1 MRVARLPN
9 AWLLFALLLLV
20 VVYPFLHEFPV
31 GRALIA
37 LFDPAIL
44 GLALVAA
51 RSTGIELR
59 VGLGFV
65 LPAIVLHV
73 LGAFGLHPGI
83 YVASLLAQAA
93 FHAFVVV
100 CLLRYVFR
108 DLVMT
113 PDEMFAAANLYVLA
127 AFVFGYLFAALE
139 FVQPGA
145 FYINA
150 VNNPDGVTSWWDLLY
165 FSFTSLTSVGFGE
178 ITPVSDHARSLVMI
192 EQMMGVLYLALV
204 ISRLVSMQAQ
214 RARMVRES
222 REARVRVAPVA
233 PDDAA

>member
-1 MRVARLPN
+1 MQVHRLPN

-20 VVYPFLHEFPV
+20 VAYPFLNDLAL
-31 GRALIA
+31 GRALVA

-51 RSTGIELR
+51 RTSGAESKL
-59 VGLGFV
+59 GLGLV
-65 LPAIVLHV
+65 VPAIVLHIV
-73 LGAFGLHPGI
+73 GALGGSSLV
-83 YVASLLAQAA
+83 YSASLLAQAL
-93 FHAFVVV
+93 FHGFVVV
-100 CLLRYVFR
+100 CLLRYVLH

-139 FVQPGA
+139 FLLPGS
-145 FYINA
+145 FVINE
-150 VNNPDGVTSWWDLLY
+150 VNNPDGVIGWWELLY
-165 FSFTSLTSVGFGE
+165 FSFTCLTSVGFGE
-178 ITPVSDHARSLVMI
+178 ITPVNDHARSLVMI

-214 RARMVRES
+214 RALVERES
-222 REARVRVAPVA
+222 RNE
-233 PDDAA
+233 

>member
-1 MRVARLPN
+1 MNLPPFRMPVTRLPN

-20 VVYPFLHEFPV
+20 VVYPFLHDLPL
-31 GRALIA
+31 GRAMIA

-44 GLALVAA
+44 ALALVAA
-51 RSTGIELR
+51 RATGIEFR
-59 VGLGFV
+59 VGLGLV

-73 LGAFGLHPGI
+73 LGAMSGHPGV
-83 YVASLLAQAA
+83 YVASLFAQAA

-100 CLLRYVFR
+100 CLFRYVLR

-127 AFVFGYLFAALE
+127 AFVFGYLFAAMEILR
-139 FVQPGA
+139 PGS
-145 FYINA
+145 FFINPA
-150 VNNPDGVTSWWDLLY
+150 NDPDGLTTWWDLLY

-178 ITPVSDHARSLVMI
+178 ITPVSNHARSLVMI

-214 RARMVRES
+214 RARKERGE
-222 REARVRVAPVA
+222 
-233 PDDAA
+233 

>member
-1 MRVARLPN
+1 MSVTRLPN
-9 AWLLFALLLLV
+9 AWLLSALLLLV
-20 VVYPFLHEFPV
+20 VAYPFLHDLAF
-31 GRALIA
+31 GRAMVA

-51 RSTGIELR
+51 RSTGVELR
-59 VGLGFV
+59 WGLGFV
-65 LPAIVLHV
+65 LPAIILQV
-73 LGAFGLHPGI
+73 LGAFGLHHGL

-113 PDEMFAAANLYVLA
+113 ADEMFAAANLYVLA

-139 FVQPGA
+139 FLRPGS
-145 FYINA
+145 FFINE

-165 FSFTSLTSVGFGE
+165 FSFTCLTSVGFGE
-178 ITPVSDHARSLVMI
+178 MTPVSDHARSLVMI

-204 ISRLVSMQAQ
+204 ISRLVSMQAH
-214 RARMVRES
+214 RVRES
-222 REARVRVAPVA
+222 KDSEEI
-233 PDDAA
+233 